1 MGIIPLSKPVA
12 DYIRQFGLTSICRY
26 RDGRLSV
33 TRDPTGA
40 DRAWW
45 LHAEQAGAVLKAA
58 RRDGG
63 NIEAAARKAGVELA
77 DHGAV
82 LARSEAA
89 VAKIQAGLQ
98 RAQKSGVLHEFNAE
112 YRRRR
117 LEAARQGRRFMSY
130 RAAKARLQR
139 VLTRI
144 AATGVAPEAIVRTVF
159 DGLH

>member
-1 MGIIPLSKPVA
+1 MAIAPLSKPTA
-12 DYIRQFGLTSICRY
+12 DYIHQFGLTSICGY
-26 RDGRLSV
+26 RDGRLGV

-40 DRAWW
+40 DHAWW
-45 LHAEQAGAVLKAA
+45 LHADQAGAVLKAA
-58 RRDGG
+58 RQAGG
-63 NIEAAARKAGVELA
+63 DIETAARKVGVELA

-139 VLTRI
+139 VLTQV
-144 AATGVAPEAIVRTVF
+144 AATGVAPPVIVKTVF
-159 DGLH
+159 DGAH